1 MLHEPIFSIF
11 MAAVAV
17 AITLIVWNLLATVG
31 PQIARDSVGG
41 MGRQLRPVTADASRL
56 KRHG

>member
-17 AITLIVWNLLATVG
+17 AITLIVWNLLANVG
-31 PQIARDSVGG
+31 PQIARDSVPGAR
-41 MGRQLRPVTADASRL
+41 RQLQPIPF
-56 KRHG
+56 KRIP